1 MPNWCM
7 NNITVSHKNLGMM
20 QRFVHAYNTSG
31 LMNEFLPIPEGYS
44 DNGAWYDWC
53 ISNWGTKWDVGREEY
68 EDHIAVKK
76 VTMKSGS
83 FYEVSLSP
91 PTAWAPPI
99 EFYNHLVDLGYNVH
113 ASYFEPGMA
122 FCGIYHNGHD
132 NYVEYTDK
140 DMIPVAIWNEY
151 NLDEFFCDDEEV
163 EA

>member
-7 NNITVSHKNLGMM
+7 NNITVSHKNLSMM
-20 QRFVHAYNTSG
+20 QRFVHAYNTGG
-31 LMNEFLPIPEGYS
+31 LMNEFLPMPEGYL
-44 DNGAWYDWC
+44 DNGKWYDWC

-68 EDHIAVKK
+68 EDHATINK
-76 VTMKSGS
+76 VEMKSGK
-83 FYEVSLSP
+83 FYEVNISPNTAWSP
-91 PTAWAPPI
+91 PI
-99 EFYNHLVDLGYNVH
+99 DFYNHLMDLGYNVH
-113 ASYFEPGMA
+113 ASYFEPGMC

-151 NLDEFFCDDEEV
+151 NLDEFFEMMEE